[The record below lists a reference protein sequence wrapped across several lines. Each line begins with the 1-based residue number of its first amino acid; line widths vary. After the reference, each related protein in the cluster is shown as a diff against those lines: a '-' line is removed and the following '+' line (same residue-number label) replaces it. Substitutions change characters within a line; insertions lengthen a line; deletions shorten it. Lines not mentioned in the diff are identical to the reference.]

1 MNKGSKY
8 KSGQRPTFRIWD
20 NEKNDWFEPTYEGWD
35 GKIEELLLSPTGDLT
50 MRTFTDF
57 KHESVFPERFEI
69 VLDEP
74 QKISWRKA
82 ISVLEHHFQ
91 CEIPINLDNVVKGY
105 REMSGIL
112 NTVEFELSKRNSE
125 LTAKEFIFEAL
136 ESKKHKVKVPA
147 FVAEWIKK
155 HCYMGKHVCL
165 ERFMCQYNNVELPT
179 DLYNYYDSDKDG
191 ARDKV
196 ICAILDGYEVEEE
209 PEWVVKRGLFYFEEF
224 DSQMNGDKFGF
235 NGDRRLAKAHHFSD
249 KSKAEAVADLIGG
262 EVKKTEND
270 VSESGPF

>member
-82 ISVLEHHFQ
+82 ISVLEQHFQ

-136 ESKKHKVKVPA
+136 ESKKHKVKVPLHVGNWVEYSKDEGWDFLRSTEEMTGPMGDGSVRIWFKKNSDKYA
-147 FVAEWIKK
+147 EAWSNDFEIEEVAEWVVRVKGMYFLNWGEDGTYPTFVIDDNPGAK
-155 HCYMGKHVCL
+155 H
-165 ERFMCQYNNVELPT
+165 
-179 DLYNYYDSDKDG
+179 
-191 ARDKV
+191 
-196 ICAILDGYEVEEE
+196 
-209 PEWVVKRGLFYFEEF
+209 
-224 DSQMNGDKFGF
+224 
-235 NGDRRLAKAHHFSD
+235 LAKPFI
-249 KSKAEAVADLIGG
+249 KSEAQSLAESLHGSIEKV
-262 EVKKTEND
+262 
-270 VSESGPF
+270 

>member
-1 MNKGSKY
+1 M
-8 KSGQRPTFRIWD
+8 
-20 NEKNDWFEPTYEGWD
+20 
-35 GKIEELLLSPTGDLT
+35 LSPTGDLT

-91 CEIPINLDNVVKGY
+91 CEIPRNLDNVVKGY

-136 ESKKHKVKVPA
+136 ESNKQKVKVPA
-147 FVAEWIKK
+147 FVAEWYEEHK
-155 HCYMGKHVCL
+155 HNL
-165 ERFMCQYNNVELPT
+165 SESLWEFTVELNEKT
-179 DLYNYYDSDKDG
+179 KVMG
-191 ARDKV
+191 AVYTEFESWFIDHPRAYEFITSMKN
-196 ICAILDGYEVEEE
+196 GYEVEAE
-209 PEWVVKRGLFYFEEF
+209 PEWVVKVDDNAYFVDFF
-224 DSQMNGDKFGF
+224 DSLQPHLVYGLSKEVMRFDSKE
-235 NGDRRLAKAHHFSD
+235 KAD
-249 KSKAEAVADLIGG
+249 AIILLIGDG
-262 EVKKTEND
+262 TVEKV
-270 VSESGPF
+270 